1 LIPCPS
7 ILNAPR
13 CITEPLDRLV
23 QLDDAWGKPAQT
35 AEVKLKPAASQQ
47 TAKARYK
54 KSTTP

>member
-1 LIPCPS
+1 LTPCPS

-13 CITEPLDRLV
+13 RITEPLDRLG